1 MDHSPDAS
9 SQLTFHRSL
18 LLLPPAPGNTSIANK
33 LVEHLSHRF
42 PQCEHRDFSLDYNLF
57 SDTSSQLPG
66 SDVAQRSFT
75 HIFASSHDPER
86 GYARATKPGQ
96 PDDGECI
103 TIAAESIEPFVTLT
117 LTKLQPLWYH
127 RQHLKVEE
135 GISVSLKN
143 NEWILS
149 LGDVRMASKSP
160 SSSTLRGT
168 IIELHHMIPSPDEEK
183 IEEQTSHMLFQD
195 VVSKIFHGTGENFGE
210 AKFILGETLA
220 RSPVSHRSRPAD
232 WELAYI
238 YMRTLR
244 GQR

>member
-1 MDHSPDAS
+1 M
-9 SQLTFHRSL
+9 
-18 LLLPPAPGNTSIANK
+18 LLLPPSSGNTSIANK

-42 PQCEHRDFSLDYNLF
+42 PECEHKDFNLEYNLF

-66 SDVAQRSFT
+66 SDISQRCFT

-86 GYARATKPGQ
+86 GYVRATQPGQ
-96 PDDGECI
+96 PDEGNCI
-103 TIAAESIEPFVTLT
+103 TIAAESIESFTSLT
-117 LTKLQPLWYH
+117 LTKMQPLWYH
-127 RQHLKVEE
+127 RQHLKVED

-149 LGDVRMASKSP
+149 LGDVRIASKSP

-168 IIELHHMIPSPDEEK
+168 IIELHHTISSSDGEK

-210 AKFILGETLA
+210 AKFILGETLP
-220 RSPVSHRSRPAD
+220 RSSASHGSRPAD

>member
-1 MDHSPDAS
+1 M
-9 SQLTFHRSL
+9 TKTYCSL
-18 LLLPPAPGNTSIANK
+18 VLVPPLSGNTSIANK

-42 PQCEHRDFSLDYNLF
+42 PECEHKDFSLEYTLF

-86 GYARATKPGQ
+86 GYTRATKPGQ
-96 PDDGECI
+96 PDEGECI
-103 TIAAESIEPFVTLT
+103 TIAAESIESFTNLT
-117 LTKLQPLWYH
+117 MTRMQPLWYH
-127 RQHLKVEE
+127 RQHLKVED

-143 NEWILS
+143 NEWILY
-149 LGDVRMASKSP
+149 LGDVKMVSKSP
-160 SSSTLRGT
+160 TSTTLRGT
-168 IIELHHMIPSPDEEK
+168 IIELHHTVSASDDGNA
-183 IEEQTSHMLFQD
+183 EEQTTQTLFQD
-195 VVSKIFHGTGENFGE
+195 VMSKILQGTGENFGE
-210 AKFILGETLA
+210 AKFILRETLP
-220 RSPVSHRSRPAD
+220 RSSAPHGSRPAD